1 MISSTGAWRERILAL
16 GFPAAAIPTRAEL
29 GTEYP
34 WQAVAARSRTVAHG
48 RAVEAA
54 LEAVATTQAAMCAG
68 GWRFGFSGGKDSTA
82 LGGLLHRAGWTLP
95 AMSVKDDLD
104 YPGERPFVEA
114 LCRRWRVPLD
124 VLTPAGSLFESLR
137 GTSLVEGDLHSRSAA
152 LSRTWFYE
160 PLDAY
165 HEREGYG
172 GVVLGLRQEE
182 SAGRRMNV
190 ATRGLLYMRA
200 SGLWVSQP
208 IARWSTLDVHAFC
221 AAADVPLLPVY
232 LCVDPGADWRRLR
245 KSWWVCGGGPARHGH
260 YGWLR
265 RWWPEQWRR
274 AVEIDAQVTRVS

>member
-1 MISSTGAWRERILAL
+1 MLAQ
-16 GFPAAAIPTRAEL
+16 GDVDIYPRFGPTMEWDTAAGHAIV
-29 GTEYP
+29 
-34 WQAVAARSRTVAHG
+34 VAA
-48 RAVEAA
+48 
-54 LEAVATTQAAMCAG
+54 
-68 GWRFGFSGGKDSTA
+68 
-82 LGGLLHRAGWTLP
+82 
-95 AMSVKDDLD
+95 
-104 YPGERPFVEA
+104 
-114 LCRRWRVPLD
+114 
-124 VLTPAGSLFESLR
+124 
-137 GTSLVEGDLHSRSAA
+137 
-152 LSRTWFYE
+152 
-160 PLDAY
+160 
-165 HEREGYG
+165 G